1 MRSEGMAWDAK
12 VQIKIP
18 YMNYINITTNNINK
32 SNMSNE
38 INGKSSVSPKNAITG
53 YHWDKWYT

>member
-1 MRSEGMAWDAK
+1 
-12 VQIKIP
+12 
-18 YMNYINITTNNINK
+18 
-32 SNMSNE
+32 MSNE